1 VILEPLRIVKSF
13 SPNPVA
19 VGVSSTLSF
28 AVNNPN
34 VIAVDASFTD
44 TLPAGLVVAA
54 TPGVTNTCGGTV
66 TAVAGSG
73 SVSFSNGSLPIGA
86 CKHLGE
92 GIERHR

>member
-54 TPGVTNTCGGTV
+54 TPGVTIP
-66 TAVAGSG
+66 AEARSPQ
-73 SVSFSNGSLPIGA
+73 LQARGA
-86 CKHLGE
+86 
-92 GIERHR
+92 